1 MVSDSTKNT
10 IRIRAEAAIKLGKTE
25 RMMKDFGVTE
35 RTIKNWASGKT
46 IPRSQKVQ
54 QSVIRRGRTEDNIV
68 PKFRDEQTG
77 KFKYRQGEAD
87 EFKVVNKEN
96 RRRKRLLDNINETG
110 TESQKRQAAVEFQPM
125 SEAEYDDIQSLFDE
139 RDRALEEGRDKD
151 WWDDWRERLAE
162 AGYGTA

>member
-1 MVSDSTKNT
+1 MVSDSTRNT

-35 RTIKNWASGKT
+35 QTIKNWASGKT

-54 QSVIRRGRTEDNIV
+54 QSVIRRGRTEDNLIA
-68 PKFRDEQTG
+68 KYQNEETG
-77 KFKYRQGEAD
+77 KFEYIITDAD
-87 EFKVVNKEN
+87 QYKARNVEN

-110 TESQKRQAAVEFQPM
+110 TESQKRQADVEFQPM
-125 SEAEYDDIQSLFDE
+125 SRAEFEDIQSLFDE

-151 WWDDWRERLAE
+151 WWDDWRERLGE